1 MRVLRVVVLY
11 QFLSWVWRGEVHT
24 MVDEYISIA
33 RAREIFLEGMTAP
46 DDTVCLYEKRNE
58 RLMWEAGRSQRL
70 ANASSG
76 VKDAIHDGAVGQP
89 ISE

>member
-1 MRVLRVVVLY
+1 M
-11 QFLSWVWRGEVHT
+11 

-33 RAREIFLEGMTAP
+33 RAREIFLECMIAP
-46 DDTVCLYEKRNE
+46 EDAACPYEKRNE

-70 ANASSG
+70 ANASAG
-76 VKDAIHDGAVGQP
+76 VNDAVHDEAVGQP

>member
-1 MRVLRVVVLY
+1 
-11 QFLSWVWRGEVHT
+11 

-46 DDTVCLYEKRNE
+46 DDTVCVYEKRNE

-76 VKDAIHDGAVGQP
+76 VKDAARAQGVD
-89 ISE
+89 